1 MTHATALIEYLHALT
16 RVPLSEDLSG
26 RTRRVL
32 LDTLGCGLYGAD
44 KPWTQILVDATPQ
57 AAGDATV
64 LGYAKR
70 LPPAT
75 AALINGTAAH
85 GFELDDFIVGSF
97 THAGAPVISAA
108 FAVAET
114 RNASGDRLLGAILA
128 GYETMGRLGLA
139 MGHQRAELGLH
150 YTGLLGAVAAAVAAG
165 VVRGFDPDQL
175 RNTIGIAA
183 SMGGGIKAFAQ
194 GTGGMVKRLHAG
206 RAAEAGVLAAD
217 LSERGFSGPKDGL
230 DGDFGLIFAAGGDD
244 AAPAKLSD
252 GLGRDFMIHR
262 NWTKLY
268 PCCAALHA
276 ACQGIEELRVEHGL
290 ALDAIARVK
299 LGGSQRTS
307 IQNGS
312 RTIDDTMAAQY
323 SGPFAGALALVGNA
337 MEPAGY
343 APAAVA
349 NDAFRSA
356 MDRIEMVCD
365 PEVDAAYPA
374 TLGARVTIELVDG
387 TQHDRLILHP
397 KGTAKAGVTTAD
409 VESKFRLLAG
419 TRMSGKA
426 VEDVIEAVRGIGR
439 ADGLRQLSGAV
450 RNVTDAA

>member
-1 MTHATALIEYLHALT
+1 MTHATALIEYLQALT
-16 RVPLSEDLSG
+16 SKPLNDDLSN

-44 KPWTQILVDATPQ
+44 MRWTQILVDATPH
-57 AAGDATV
+57 AAGEATV
-64 LGYAKR
+64 LGYTRK
-70 LPPAT
+70 LPPAS

-108 FAVAET
+108 LAVAET
-114 RNASGDRLLGAILA
+114 VDASSERLLGAILA
-128 GYETMGRLGLA
+128 GYEMLGRLGLA
-139 MGHQRAELGLH
+139 MGHQRAEQGLH
-150 YTGLLGAVAAAVAAG
+150 YTGLLGAVGAAVAAG
-165 VVRGFDPDQL
+165 VVRGFDTNQL

-217 LSERGFSGPKDGL
+217 LSDRGFSGPKDGL

-244 AAPAKLSD
+244 VEPAKLSD
-252 GLGRDFMIHR
+252 GLGHDFMIYR

-276 ACQGIEELRVEHGL
+276 ACQGIEELRAEHGME
-290 ALDAIARVK
+290 LDAIARVR
-299 LGGSQRTS
+299 LGGSQRTA

-349 NDAFRSA
+349 NDEFRAA

-387 TQHDRLILHP
+387 KQYDRLILHP
-397 KGTAKAGVTTAD
+397 KGTAKAGISTAD

-419 TRMSGKA
+419 TRMSGES
-426 VEDVIEAVRGIGR
+426 VEEAIEAVRNIER
-439 ADGLRQLSGAV
+439 PDGLSRLSSAI
-450 RNVTDAA
+450 RNVTNAA